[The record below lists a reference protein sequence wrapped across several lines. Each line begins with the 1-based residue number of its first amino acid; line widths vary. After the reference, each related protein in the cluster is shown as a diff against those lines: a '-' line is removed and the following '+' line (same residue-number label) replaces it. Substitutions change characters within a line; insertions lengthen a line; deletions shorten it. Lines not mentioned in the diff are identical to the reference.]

1 MLFANLFLATSA
13 LLVGFAAQAAALTL
27 PEHAARGDHIP
38 TNDIAAARSS
48 IDSRANNCAN
58 LQGCS
63 KCVANAACGFSK
75 TAFTCS
81 TRSGAANANQV
92 TSNTGCPQMNQMQAV
107 FPAVNAKT
115 KAGII
120 TATVSAEFAR
130 ISDHIFNGERTSK
143 TSGRHTSDAWLAA
156 NPGSVR
162 IQPVN
167 TATHISA
174 FPNGK
179 TGKTVWESAF
189 YSELD
194 IKNMCA
200 VTIALG
206 NNAGKQE
213 GAFVV
218 QTPFGKPACIHHFKK
233 GTGSCFPLGTANP
246 TAKLGAPCDVA
257 GEDNDD

>member
-1 MLFANLFLATSA
+1 MLFSNLFLATSA
-13 LLVGFAAQAAALTL
+13 LLVGFAAQATALTL
-27 PEHAARGDHIP
+27 PEHVARGDYVP
-38 TNDIAAARSS
+38 THDIAARSS
-48 IDSRANNCAN
+48 IDSRANNCAS

-63 KCVANAACGFSK
+63 NCVANAACGFSK
-75 TAFTCS
+75 TAFTCL

-107 FPAVNAKT
+107 FPAVNAQS

-120 TATVSAEFAR
+120 TAPVLAEFNR
-130 ISDHIFNGERTSK
+130 ISNHIFNGETTSK

-156 NPGSVR
+156 NPGSKR
-162 IQPVN
+162 NAQN
-167 TATHISA
+167 TATHISS

-179 TGKTVWESAF
+179 TGKTVWESAN
-189 YSELD
+189 YSVLD

-206 NNAGKQE
+206 DKAGKKE

-218 QTPFGKPACIHHFKK
+218 QTPFGQPACIHHFSK